1 MSLTDRAL
9 WIIERNLGA
18 PLSLAGLADACAV
31 TRFHLAHAFGDVT
44 GYSVMEYVRLR
55 RLTESAKLLA
65 CGAGSILQVALAS
78 GYGSH
83 EAFTRAFRAHFMV
96 TPERYRSDGPPD
108 RSALIEPLAIDARPD
123 AWLPEARLVAAPAF
137 QVLGL
142 VEMHA
147 FGDVTR
153 IPAQWRAF
161 GPQIE
166 AIPGRVGPAPLG
178 LMLDIDDDGRFS
190 YACAVEVGYVDR
202 IPAGLRKLSVPAQ
215 TYGVFLH
222 RGHVSELRQTYA
234 AIFDRWFPARGERLA
249 PGPVL
254 ERHDPRFDV
263 KTGRGG
269 LEIWTPLAR

>member
-18 PLSLAGLADACAV
+18 PLSLAGLAEACAV

-65 CGAGSILQVALAS
+65 GGAGSILQVALDS

-83 EAFTRAFRAHFMV
+83 EAFTRAFRAHFSV
-96 TPERYRSDGPPD
+96 TPERYRSDGPP
-108 RSALIEPLAIDARPD
+108 ALDALVEPLAIVARPEGR
-123 AWLPEARLVAAPAF
+123 LPTVRILQAPAF
-137 QVLGL
+137 QALGL
-142 VEMHA
+142 VETHA

-161 GPQIE
+161 GPQVE
-166 AIPGRVGPAPLG
+166 AIPERVGVAPLG

-190 YACAVEVGYVDR
+190 YACAVEVAGADR
-202 IPAGLRKLSVPAQ
+202 PPRGLHRLRVPAG
-215 TYGVFLH
+215 TYAVFPH
-222 RGHVSELRQTYA
+222 RGHVSELNRTYA
-234 AIFDRWFPARGERLA
+234 AIFDRWFPARGERLGPA
-249 PGPVL
+249 PVL

-263 KTGRGG
+263 RTGRGG
-269 LEIWTPLAR
+269 LEIWAPLAR

>member
-1 MSLTDRAL
+1 MSLTSRAL

-18 PLSLAGLADACAV
+18 PLSLAGLAEACAV

-55 RLTESAKLLA
+55 RLTESAKALA
-65 CGAGSILQVALAS
+65 GGAGSILQVALDS

-83 EAFTRAFRAHFMV
+83 EAFTRAFRAHFKL
-96 TPERYRSDGPPD
+96 TPERYRAGGPPHAD
-108 RSALIEPLAIDARPD
+108 ALVEPLAIEAQLEGRLPAARV
-123 AWLPEARLVAAPAF
+123 VAAPAF

-142 VEMHA
+142 VETHA

-153 IPAQWRAF
+153 IPAQWRVF
-161 GPQIE
+161 GPQVE
-166 AIPGRVGPAPLG
+166 AIPERRGAAPLG
-178 LMLDIDDDGRFS
+178 LMLDIDDDGRFN
-190 YACAVEVGYVDR
+190 YACAVEVGDVDR
-202 IPAGLRKLSVPAQ
+202 PPAGLRRLRVPAQ
-215 TYGVFLH
+215 TYAVFDH

-269 LEIWTPLAR
+269 LEIWAPLAR

>member
-31 TRFHLAHAFGDVT
+31 TRFHLAHAFGDLT

-96 TPERYRSDGPPD
+96 TPERYRGDGPAD
-108 RSALIEPLAIDARPD
+108 RSGLVEPLAIGARPEGR
-123 AWLPEARLVAAPAF
+123 LPTVRILEAPAF
-137 QVLGL
+137 RALGL

-161 GPQIE
+161 RPQIE

-178 LMLDIDDDGRFS
+178 LMLDIEDDGRFS
-190 YACAVEVGYVDR
+190 YACAVEVGDVDR
-202 IPAGLRKLSVPAQ
+202 PPSGLRKLRVPAQ
-215 TYGVFLH
+215 TYAVFLH
-222 RGHVSELRQTYA
+222 PGHVSELRQTYA

-249 PGPVL
+249 RGPVL

-269 LEIWTPLAR
+269 LEIWAPLAR

>member
-9 WIIERNLGA
+9 WVIERNLGA

-31 TRFHLAHAFGDVT
+31 TRFHLAHAFADVT
-44 GYSVMEYVRLR
+44 GRSVMEYVRLR

-65 CGAGSILQVALAS
+65 DGADNILQVALAS

-83 EAFTRAFRAHFMV
+83 EAFTRAFRAHFKV
-96 TPERYRSDGPPD
+96 TPVRYRRDGPPD
-108 RSALIEPLAIDARPD
+108 PCALVEPLAIEVRHESEFPAART
-123 AWLPEARLVAAPAF
+123 VAAPAF

-142 VEMHA
+142 VATHG

-166 AIPGRVGPAPLG
+166 AIPERVGAAPLG

-190 YACAVEVGYVDR
+190 YACAVEVAGADR
-202 IPAGLRKLSVPAQ
+202 PPRGLHRLRVPAG
-215 TYGVFLH
+215 TYAVFPH
-222 RGHVSELRQTYA
+222 RGHVSELNRTYA
-234 AIFDRWFPARGERLA
+234 AIFDRWFPARGERLGPA
-249 PGPVL
+249 PVL

-263 KTGRGG
+263 RTGRGG
-269 LEIWTPLAR
+269 LEIWAPLAR

>member
-1 MSLTDRAL
+1 MLTDRAL

-44 GYSVMEYVRLR
+44 GYSVMEYVRVR

-65 CGAGSILQVALAS
+65 VGADSILRVALAS

-96 TPERYRSDGPPD
+96 TPERYRSEGPPD
-108 RSALIEPLAIDARPD
+108 RSALVEPLTIDARP
-123 AWLPEARLVAAPAF
+123 AVRLPTVRILEAPAF
-137 QVLGL
+137 QALGL
-142 VEMHA
+142 VETHA

-166 AIPGRVGPAPLG
+166 TIPGRVGPAPLG

-190 YACAVEVGYVDR
+190 YACAVEVTDVDR
-202 IPAGLRKLSVPAQ
+202 RPAGLRKLRVPAQ
-215 TYGVFLH
+215 TYAVFLH

-234 AIFDRWFPARGERLA
+234 AIFDRWFPARSARLA
-249 PGPVL
+249 SGPVL

-269 LEIWTPLAR
+269 LEIWAPLAR

>member
-18 PLSLAGLADACAV
+18 PLTLAGLADACAV

-65 CGAGSILQVALAS
+65 VGADSILQVALAS

-83 EAFTRAFRAHFMV
+83 EAFTRAFRAQFGV
-96 TPERYRSDGPPD
+96 TPERYRSDGPPARD
-108 RSALIEPLAIDARPD
+108 PLVEPLAIETH
-123 AWLPEARLVAAPAF
+123 PEARLPTVRILQAPAF
-137 QVLGL
+137 QALGL
-142 VEMHA
+142 VETHA

-153 IPAQWRAF
+153 IPVQWRAF

-166 AIPGRVGPAPLG
+166 AIAGRVGPAPLG

-190 YACAVEVGYVDR
+190 YACAVEVTDVDR
-202 IPAGLRKLSVPAQ
+202 LPPGLRKLRVPAQ
-215 TYGVFLH
+215 TYAVFPH
-222 RGHVSELRQTYA
+222 RGHVSELRRTYA
-234 AIFDRWFPARGERLA
+234 AIFDRWFAAHGEKLA
-249 PGPVL
+249 AGPVL
-254 ERHDPRFDV
+254 ERHHPRFDV
-263 KTGRGG
+263 RTGRGG
-269 LEIWTPLAR
+269 LEIWTPLER

>member
-65 CGAGSILQVALAS
+65 GGAGSILQVALAS

-83 EAFTRAFRAHFMV
+83 EAFTRAFRAHFTV
-96 TPERYRSDGPPD
+96 TPERYRSDSPPD
-108 RSALIEPLAIDARPD
+108 RSALIEPARSKSPRPASGRSATRGRGRFPGAGSGRDPCLRRCDAS
-123 AWLPEARLVAAPAF
+123 
-137 QVLGL
+137 
-142 VEMHA
+142 
-147 FGDVTR
+147 
-153 IPAQWRAF
+153 PAQWRAF

-166 AIPGRVGPAPLG
+166 AIPGRVGLAPLG

-190 YACAVEVGYVDR
+190 YACAVEVGYVDH
-202 IPAGLRKLSVPAQ
+202 PPPGLRKLRAPAQ
-215 TYGVFLH
+215 TYAVFLH

-234 AIFDRWFPARGERLA
+234 AIFDRWFPAAGERLA
-249 PGPVL
+249 PGPIL

-269 LEIWTPLAR
+269 LEIWAPLAR